1 MSIAAY
7 EDGFDT
13 CEATGKRIYISASK
27 AHVYAHRIQTKNK
40 RNVDR
45 HAVHVYECDECGSGR
60 KHFHIGHTTSGV
72 KKQKRPACVG
82 EAA

>member
-27 AHVYAHRIQTKNK
+27 AHVYAQRIQAKNK
-40 RNVDR
+40 RNGGPSCR
-45 HAVHVYECDECGSGR
+45 
-60 KHFHIGHTTSGV
+60 
-72 KKQKRPACVG
+72 ACVPVRALRSLARRAHG
-82 EAA
+82 